1 MARKLMTAAL
11 ILTLAFTAAG
21 CGTKNAGASARNWV
35 DGYDRTYE
43 ASGNSRYTADSQGRV
58 QGYDTPGS
66 DAANDIKNAGRD
78 AVNDAKNAGRDAA
91 NAAKNAGQDAA
102 NGMKNAARSIGDA
115 TEDALDDMTNA
126 AKKSSQQLTKNP

>member
-21 CGTKNAGASARNWV
+21 CGTKNAGASARSWV

-43 ASGNSRYTADSQGRV
+43 ASGDSRYTADNQGRV
-58 QGYDTPGS
+58 RGYDTPGS
-66 DAANDIKNAGRD
+66 DAANDM
-78 AVNDAKNAGRDAA
+78 KNAGRDAA